1 MPLTPQR
8 AAFFDVD
15 NTLVRGSTIYFLG
28 RGMYQRGFFTKSDI
42 SRFVLANL
50 RFRLT
55 GTEKQDEIN
64 RFQKSAQDFIGGH
77 NVSEIKAVAQ
87 EIYDEYV
94 SPALWEG
101 TIEIAQRHLNDG
113 VEVWLVTAAPE
124 DMATLIAERLG
135 FTGALGSKAA
145 IEDGH
150 YTGAMNGPL
159 LHGREKATAIQQLAK
174 EKGFD
179 LAKRKIDEGNK
190 VIIITARMPTQS
202 KEVEIVADML
212 GIKRSDIY
220 YTSHKNKWEFIKKLN
235 VSVHYDNNADQIEQI
250 NRLTKS
256 HGVLI

>member
-1 MPLTPQR
+1 MSLTPRR

-77 NVSEIKAVAQ
+77 NVSEIQAVAQ

-135 FTGALGSKAA
+135 FTGAIGSKAA

-159 LHGREKATAIQQLAK
+159 LHGREKATAIQELAK
-174 EKGFD
+174 ENGFD
-179 LAKRKIDEGNK
+179 LANCFGYSDSYNDLPLLLTVGNPSAINPDAK
-190 VIIITARMPTQS
+190 LRIRALQERWPIHDFRRMRF
-202 KEVEIVADML
+202 L
-212 GIKRSDIY
+212 
-220 YTSHKNKWEFIKKLN
+220 
-235 VSVHYDNNADQIEQI
+235 
-250 NRLTKS
+250 NRLIGPMVSRLAWIGTRLTPRRNKR
-256 HGVLI
+256 